1 MCLRVCTDSVMS
13 DSLVP
18 PGLYG
23 ALQAPL
29 SVGFFQARTLQWVT
43 ISFSRNLLDPG
54 VKPKSLASAAV
65 ASGFFITR
73 P

>member
-18 PGLYG
+18 LGLYG

-29 SVGFFQARTLQWVT
+29 SVGFLQARTLEWVT
-43 ISFSRNLLDPG
+43 ISFSRNLLD
-54 VKPKSLASAAV
+54 S
-65 ASGFFITR
+65 
-73 P
+73 